1 MAGNGTTAA
10 DRLAAVEQAITGMG
24 APTPAP
30 PRKQRNFDAERASN
44 LIGPAMEQTAQAA
57 VVNIRQ
63 SADQCLA
70 LAQSLKA
77 DADALADD
85 ITARVRAQADRL
97 NEFALTVQALIEAM
111 QTGRERIEIL
121 GSPKREH

>member
-1 MAGNGTTAA
+1 MAGNGMTTE
-10 DRLAAVEQAITGMG
+10 DKLAAVEQAITGMG
-24 APTPAP
+24 APPAP
-30 PRKQRNFDAERASN
+30 PRKQQNFDPQRAVN

-63 SADQCLA
+63 AADQCLT

-77 DADALADD
+77 DADALADE
-85 ITARVRAQADRL
+85 ITARVRGQVDRL
-97 NEFALTVQALIEAM
+97 NEFALTVQALTEAM
-111 QTGRERIEIL
+111 QMGRERIEVL